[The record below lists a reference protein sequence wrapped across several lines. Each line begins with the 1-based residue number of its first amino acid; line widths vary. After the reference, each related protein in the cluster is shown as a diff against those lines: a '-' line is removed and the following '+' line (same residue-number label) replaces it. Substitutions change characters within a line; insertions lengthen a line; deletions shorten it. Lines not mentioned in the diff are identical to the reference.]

1 MERKG
6 MVEGQ
11 KGREREKDR
20 KEGRK
25 ERERERDGLIMNR
38 LKMGAMDK
46 MWF

>member
-1 MERKG
+1 

-20 KEGRK
+20 KKGRK
-25 ERERERDGLIMNR
+25 KRERERDGLIMIR

-46 MWF
+46 TWF

>member
-1 MERKG
+1 
-6 MVEGQ
+6 MVEAQ

-20 KEGRK
+20 KEGR
-25 ERERERDGLIMNR
+25 ERERDGLIMIR

>member
-1 MERKG
+1 

-25 ERERERDGLIMNR
+25 ERERDGLIMNR